1 LVHIWDLAPET
12 PTKMT
17 NLASA
22 TRTQVTG
29 KAWISRKNLL
39 TQRVLYEITLKTPYV
54 NETVTY
60 VLELDAFDEPVDI
73 PNLKE

>member
-1 LVHIWDLAPET
+1 
-12 PTKMT
+12 MT

-39 TQRVLYEITLKTPYV
+39 TQRVLYEVTLKNFRMSTRRSHMSW
-54 NETVTY
+54 N
-60 VLELDAFDEPVDI
+60 
-73 PNLKE
+73 